1 MPIKPHLIASMAAIV
16 LASLT
21 MAAPPALAQD
31 PVADLRRELEALRAE
46 VKELRAEV
54 QTLKSGGEAATPA
67 AVEILRTQVA
77 ELAQTK
83 VESTSRFPVKLFGT
97 IHASAFAN
105 SDTANWLDNPN
116 LVGPPP
122 ADGHP
127 GTTSLSLRQTRL
139 GFTADGPT
147 IGSARTSGVVAM
159 DFFGGVPAFQT
170 GQVMGLPRLLVAYAR
185 IENDRTALEVGQ
197 DHVILAPRDPTSLA
211 AFAFPLLFRSGN
223 LYLRAPQV
231 RVEHSIA
238 GNVRAAAGVIAPI
251 GGDFTSV
258 DYLFVPPALGGER
271 SRRPGVQARV
281 AYTSDGGGTGAMRS
295 LDVGVSGHVGWE
307 RQATDLSTGWAT
319 AVDFAARRDMFGV
332 AGEAFIGDNVDAF
345 GGALGL
351 DARSAGGWAEL
362 QLFPTE
368 RLSFT
373 AGFGLDDIR
382 DRARST
388 LPRQS
393 NKSSYG
399 NVMFSFTPEVQ
410 ASFEY
415 RWLRTLSLA
424 GPQSNHHVDGVL
436 VYKF

>member
-1 MPIKPHLIASMAAIV
+1 MSA
-16 LASLT
+16 T
-21 MAAPPALAQD
+21 PAFAQD
-31 PVADLRRELEALRAE
+31 AVAELRRELEALRAE

-54 QTLKSGGEAATPA
+54 QTLKAGGEAATAP

-97 IHASAFAN
+97 IHATAFAN

-122 ADGHP
+122 ADGRP
-127 GTTSLSLRQTRL
+127 GTMSLSLRQTRL

-147 IGSARTSGVVAM
+147 IGSARTSGVLAM

-170 GQVMGLPRLLVAYAR
+170 GQAMGLPRLLLAYAR
-185 IENDRTALEVGQ
+185 IEGERTALEVGQ

-231 RVEHSIA
+231 RVERTIA
-238 GNVRAAAGVIAPI
+238 GRVRAAAGVIAPI
-251 GGDFTSV
+251 GGDFTNAN
-258 DYLFVPPALGGER
+258 YLFVPPALGGER

-281 AYTSDGGGTGAMRS
+281 AYTTEGAGTDAMRS
-295 LDVGVSGHVGWE
+295 VDVGVSGHVGWE
-307 RQATDLSTGWAT
+307 RQATDLATGWAT
-319 AVDFAARRDMFGV
+319 AIDFAARRDVVGI
-332 AGEAFIGDNVDAF
+332 AGEAFIGDNIDAF

-373 AGFGLDDIR
+373 TGFGLDDIR
-382 DRARST
+382 DNARST
-388 LPRQS
+388 LPRRTNRS
-393 NKSSYG
+393 AYG

-415 RWLRTLSLA
+415 RWLRTLNLA